1 MLLIKNLIYWLILVI
16 SAPIAFIITVLSV
29 PFPQGPNK
37 IGRAWARLL
46 LWSLKNIIGLNYKV
60 TGRENIPN
68 RPAIICSKH
77 QSGWETLALQEIFPL
92 QVFVAKKELF
102 RLPFFGWGLKIAKT
116 IGIDRSSGAKATQE
130 LLKQGMARKQEGFWI
145 NIFPEGT
152 RIPPGQRGKYK
163 QGAARMAKLLEMDMV
178 PVALNSGEY
187 WPRNSF
193 YKYPGTVEVIIG
205 EPIAHDSGDY
215 AELTARC
222 EAWIEEQQQL
232 INGKGPCAAQ
242 TASPPPSE

>member
-16 SAPIAFIITVLSV
+16 SAPIAFMITVLSL

-46 LWSLKNIIGLNYKV
+46 LWSLKNIIGLNYQL
-60 TGRENIPN
+60 TGRENIPDY
-68 RPAIICSKH
+68 PAIICSKH

-193 YKYPGTVEVIIG
+193 YKYPGTVEVIVG
-205 EPIAHDSGDY
+205 PPIAHDSGEY

-242 TASPPPSE
+242 TAFPPPSE

>member
-60 TGRENIPN
+60 SGRENIPN

-92 QVFVAKKELF
+92 QVFVAKKSCSAC
-102 RLPFFGWGLKIAKT
+102 P
-116 IGIDRSSGAKATQE
+116 SSAG
-130 LLKQGMARKQEGFWI
+130 
-145 NIFPEGT
+145 
-152 RIPPGQRGKYK
+152 
-163 QGAARMAKLLEMDMV
+163 V
-178 PVALNSGEY
+178 
-187 WPRNSF
+187 
-193 YKYPGTVEVIIG
+193 
-205 EPIAHDSGDY
+205 
-215 AELTARC
+215 
-222 EAWIEEQQQL
+222 
-232 INGKGPCAAQ
+232 
-242 TASPPPSE
+242 